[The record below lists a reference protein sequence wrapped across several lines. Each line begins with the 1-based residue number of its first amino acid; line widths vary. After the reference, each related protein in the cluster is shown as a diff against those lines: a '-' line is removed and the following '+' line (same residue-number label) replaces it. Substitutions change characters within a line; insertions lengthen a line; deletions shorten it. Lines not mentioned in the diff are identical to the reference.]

1 MAAKI
6 FDAVV
11 YLPIIVVAMI
21 IGQIYFEDYRETAHS
36 RHQIGLNLVITV
48 TYFIQEYCLLQLSL
62 ININEVA
69 FMMVVPFTM
78 LFRNHQNRIWW
89 LLLALTPLFANAI
102 EALFGVERFST
113 WWVWFLESALFLA
126 ICAVLTIW
134 QHFSLRV
141 RYTMA
146 IASLGLVELISLGIS
161 DRLTIANVAAST
173 LGLLLILIFEGQRYK
188 SEVKNNQRIKL
199 LQRESER
206 DDLTGLL
213 NYRALSQEIKSLTK
227 NRDIHNIV
235 IGGLDID
242 HFKKINDTYGHFVG
256 NEVLNYF
263 STVLRERIHAAFP
276 GHGYVYRFGGE
287 EFSIVVS
294 NHAIREAYNILQ
306 AIEEELTS
314 QPITT
319 KEGISVSIS
328 FSASLTNH
336 LNGEQL
342 NDTLKRADKMLYS
355 VKNSGRGWIV
365 TDHHKAVIKKHQAGH
380 QRDHN

>member
-6 FDAVV
+6 FDAVI
-11 YLPIIVVAMI
+11 YLPIIVITMI
-21 IGQIYFEDYRETAHS
+21 IAQIYFEDYRKTVRSH
-36 RHQIGLNLVITV
+36 RQIILTLIVAV
-48 TYFIQEYCLLQLSL
+48 SYFVQEYCLLQISL

-78 LFRNHQNRIWW
+78 LFRNNHDKIWW
-89 LLLALTPLFANAI
+89 GLLILTPLFANTVEVLIGI
-102 EALFGVERFST
+102 EPLHN
-113 WWVWFLESALFLA
+113 WWVWLPESAIFLI
-126 ICAVLTIW
+126 ICAALTTW
-134 QHFSLRV
+134 QYWSLRV
-141 RYTMA
+141 RYIMA
-146 IASLGLVELISLGIS
+146 ISSLGLVELVSLAINN
-161 DRLTIANVAAST
+161 RFTIANIAAAT
-173 LGLLLILIFEGQRYK
+173 FGLLLILIFEGQRYK
-188 SEVKNNQRIKL
+188 NEIKNQQRINL
-199 LQRESER
+199 LRRESER

-213 NYRALSQEIKSLTK
+213 NYRALSQEIKVLTQ
-227 NRDIHNIV
+227 NRSIHNIV

-256 NEVLNYF
+256 NEVLNHF
-263 STVLRERIHAAFP
+263 STVLRNRIHTAFP
-276 GHGYVYRFGGE
+276 NHGYVYRFGGE

-294 NHAIREAYNILQ
+294 NHSIKEVYSVLQ
-306 AIEEELTS
+306 LIEEEMAG

-319 KEGISVSIS
+319 KEDITVSIS

>member
-1 MAAKI
+1 
-6 FDAVV
+6 
-11 YLPIIVVAMI
+11 MI

-206 DDLTGLL
+206 DDLTRLL

>member
-1 MAAKI
+1 
-6 FDAVV
+6 
-11 YLPIIVVAMI
+11 
-21 IGQIYFEDYRETAHS
+21 
-36 RHQIGLNLVITV
+36 
-48 TYFIQEYCLLQLSL
+48 
-62 ININEVA
+62 
-69 FMMVVPFTM
+69 
-78 LFRNHQNRIWW
+78 
-89 LLLALTPLFANAI
+89 
-102 EALFGVERFST
+102 
-113 WWVWFLESALFLA
+113 
-126 ICAVLTIW
+126 
-134 QHFSLRV
+134 
-141 RYTMA
+141 MA

-173 LGLLLILIFEGQRYK
+173 LGLLLILIFEEQRYK
-188 SEVKNNQRIKL
+188 SEVKNNQRIRL

-235 IGGLDID
+235 IGSLDID

-294 NHAIREAYNILQ
+294 NHTIREVYNVLQ

-336 LNGEQL
+336 LNGEQR

-365 TDHHKAVIKKHQAGH
+365 TDHHKAVIKQHQTDH
-380 QRDHN
+380 QWDHN